1 MGRATAIPLTL
12 LALAASL
19 PFWFIRTAFV
29 LDVATTTLIF
39 MSAAIAYNL
48 ISGFGGQ
55 LSFGHSVFFGLGA
68 YTAALLLTE
77 AGISP
82 LLGLLVGGV
91 IAVLVALVVGHA
103 TLRLRGVYFVL
114 ATFALT
120 LIFEILATH
129 FKGITGGDGGLSVP
143 FGGNSPLNLQFENEL
158 WLYYVALALV
168 SLYFV
173 VSRAVRGS
181 RTGLFLRAIRD
192 DQDAARASGVGVT
205 RVKVG
210 VLCLSAFLTSVS
222 GVLYLQQTSFVDPR
236 SAFGVDV
243 AVQIALPAIAGG
255 LGTVWGPVLG
265 ASVLIPLREFLN
277 ASLSGLPPGLSLIV
291 YACFVIG
298 IMLLDPQGMEGLARR
313 AVGRI
318 SRRRTKPEGENARHA
333 RGSEDG
339 GRAERPVR
347 QGAE

>member
-1 MGRATAIPLTL
+1 MGRVTAIPLAL
-12 LALAASL
+12 LALTASL
-19 PFWFIRTAFV
+19 PFWFIQTAFV
-29 LDVATTTLIF
+29 LDVAITTLIF

-82 LLGLLVGGV
+82 LLGLLAGGL

-143 FGGNSPLNLQFENEL
+143 FLGNSPVNLQFENEL
-158 WLYYVALALV
+158 WLYYVALTLV
-168 SLYFV
+168 SSYFV

-181 RTGLFLRAIRD
+181 RIGLFLRAIRD
-192 DQDAARASGVGVT
+192 DQDAARASGVEVT

-210 VLCLSAFLTSVS
+210 VLCLSAFLTAVS
-222 GVLYLQQTSFVDPR
+222 GVLYLQQTAFVDPR

-265 ASVLIPLREFLN
+265 ATVLIPLREFLN
-277 ASLSGLPPGLSLIV
+277 ASLSGLPPGLSLIA
-291 YACFVIG
+291 YACFVIA

-313 AVGRI
+313 A
-318 SRRRTKPEGENARHA
+318 RRRFGRRAGQRAKDAATSEAGKESERAQRPAGEGTE
-333 RGSEDG
+333 
-339 GRAERPVR
+339 
-347 QGAE
+347 

>member
-1 MGRATAIPLTL
+1 MKGRTIAVPVAL
-12 LALAASL
+12 LLLAASL
-19 PFWFIRTAFV
+19 PFWFIQTAFV

-68 YTAALLLTE
+68 YTAALLFVR

-82 LLGLLVGGV
+82 WLGLLVGG
-91 IAVLVALVVGHA
+91 AVAALVALVVGYA

-120 LIFEILATH
+120 LIFEVLATH
-129 FKGITGGDGGLSVP
+129 FKGLTGGDGGLYIP
-143 FGGNSPLNLQFENEL
+143 FLGNSPSNLQFENEL
-158 WLYYVALALV
+158 WYYYVALALAG
-168 SLYFV
+168 SYFF
-173 VSRAVRGS
+173 VSRAVRAS

-192 DQDAARASGVGVT
+192 DQEAARASGVDVT
-205 RVKVG
+205 RAKVG
-210 VLCLSAFLTSVS
+210 VLCLSAFLTSVP
-222 GVLYLQQTSFVDPR
+222 GVLYLQKVAFIDPR

-265 ASVLIPLREFLN
+265 ATVLIPLRELLN

-291 YACFVIG
+291 YALLVMAV
-298 IMLLDPQGMEGLARR
+298 MLLDPQGMEGLGRRLARR
-313 AVGRI
+313 FV
-318 SRRRTKPEGENARHA
+318 RRPARSDAAESAEGEDK
-333 RGSEDG
+333 DG
-339 GRAERPVR
+339 RNRSPVR
-347 QGAE
+347 QRTK